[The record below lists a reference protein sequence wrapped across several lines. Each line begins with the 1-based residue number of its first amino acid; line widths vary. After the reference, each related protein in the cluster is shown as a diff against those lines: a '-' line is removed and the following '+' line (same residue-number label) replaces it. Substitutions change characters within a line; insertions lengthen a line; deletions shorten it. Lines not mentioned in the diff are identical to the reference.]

1 MKGTRALT
9 ADRWATAARSMHSW
23 TQEEASWAKPVWR
36 QAITS
41 EWSPKMEKALVPTVR
56 AATWMT
62 PGRSWPEI
70 RYRGGTISIRP
81 WLAV

>member
-1 MKGTRALT
+1 MAARC
-9 ADRWATAARSMHSW
+9 ATAARSMHSC

-36 QAITS
+36 QAMTS

-56 AATWMT
+56 AATWIT
-62 PGRSWPEI
+62 PGRSWPAM
-70 RYRGGTISIRP
+70 RYSGGTMSMRP